1 MSMKDEIQFVIAN
14 WTVGYDER
22 ELDRMTAAF
31 TEDASMEIDIAGFET
46 LGPFVGRAA
55 VIKDMTDHWELE
67 KYKTRHVT
75 TNVVIEE
82 AGAEEARVSC
92 YLTLFVIDGPTTTL
106 QATGMYRDRFVL
118 TEEGWKI
125 TYRHL
130 TLDAHYLPQAYL
142 EPEHA
147 G

>member
-1 MSMKDEIQFVIAN
+1 MIAN

-22 ELDRMTAAF
+22 ELERMTATF
-31 TEDASMEIDIAGFET
+31 TEDASMEIDISGIET
-46 LGPFVGRAA
+46 KGPFVGRDA

-75 TNVVIEE
+75 TNLVIEPV
-82 AGAEEARVSC
+82 GPEEALVSS
-92 YLTLFVIDGPTTTL
+92 YLTLFVIDGPKTTL

-118 TEEGWKI
+118 TDEGWRI
-125 TYRHL
+125 AYRHL

-142 EPEHA
+142 VSERS